1 MMDIFFNQ
9 ELLKFKVPPALTQF
23 FLNKFYKNLCTCVE
37 EPNTGNFS
45 LQKFFLAMQ
54 VANAARALGTI
65 NDKTTLEELF
75 YLKSQRNKTAAL
87 RKFKID
93 S

>member
-1 MMDIFFNQ
+1 M
-9 ELLKFKVPPALTQF
+9 
-23 FLNKFYKNLCTCVE
+23 
-37 EPNTGNFS
+37 
-45 LQKFFLAMQ
+45 QKFFLAMQ
-54 VANAARALGTI
+54 VANAARVLGTI